1 MEVTSPGKEHSRLPV
16 FLHELSL
23 CLDVPGGFRLLLDIE
38 SDYTLTSFPFKNPLT
53 SKKMGRVCKEEK
65 VHITHTEDT
74 LYDPVM

>member
-53 SKKMGRVCKEEK
+53 SKKREDCVKK
-65 VHITHTEDT
+65 KKYISLTERT
-74 LYDPVM
+74 LCTIL